1 MPCRCPWTLAT
12 APPWPGPGRGS
23 PRPSAAST
31 WRCSTPA
38 PANTWRPAAS
48 TSTWWSGSSPPISWV
63 PSTASTP
70 PCRCCAGPEPRAGD
84 RLGGH
89 TATVDVELEGRHY
102 AIDTGFIVFN
112 DWTYPHFQRL
122 LARLRVLTQPA
133 DQALALLEDPS
144 PAEREILG
152 ALPYQ
157 DNEVVL
163 HTDTRLLPRRRR
175 AWASW
180 NYRLDGRDEG
190 QRISV
195 TYPGCCTGSV
205 RSPQMPGSVG
215 IKGIWGGVWL
225 FFDQVPVLRAHLPPP
240 PCLFCAGDS
249 TPRRYPGTSLL
260 ANIRKRSCSG
270 YWLFNISRMVRVLR
284 VMTAPIFSSFRRM
297 VLTWAWAKAVRLR

>member
-112 DWTYPHFQRL
+112 DWTYPHFQ
-122 LARLRVLTQPA
+122 
-133 DQALALLEDPS
+133 
-144 PAEREILG
+144 
-152 ALPYQ
+152 
-157 DNEVVL
+157 
-163 HTDTRLLPRRRR
+163 RLLPRRRR

-297 VLTWAWAKAVRLR
+297 VLRSEERRVGKECRSRWAP